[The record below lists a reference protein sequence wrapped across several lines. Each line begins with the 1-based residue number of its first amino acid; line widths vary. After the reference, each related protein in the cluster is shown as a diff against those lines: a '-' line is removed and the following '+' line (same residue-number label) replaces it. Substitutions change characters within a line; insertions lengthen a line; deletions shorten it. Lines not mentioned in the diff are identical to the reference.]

1 MSFSHYSP
9 FCLHGV
15 AQIMMIFP
23 PEQVVFLFSLITIAT
38 LSNNLA
44 PDHCERPDH
53 GLELKSSNKL
63 KFDEP

>member
-1 MSFSHYSP
+1 
-9 FCLHGV
+9 
-15 AQIMMIFP
+15 MMIFP

-44 PDHCERPDH
+44 PDHCKRPDH